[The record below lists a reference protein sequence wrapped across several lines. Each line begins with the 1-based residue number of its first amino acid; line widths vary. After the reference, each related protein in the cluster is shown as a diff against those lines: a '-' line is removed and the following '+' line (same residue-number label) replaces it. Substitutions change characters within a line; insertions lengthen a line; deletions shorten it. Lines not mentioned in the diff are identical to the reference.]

1 MQRCI
6 ASAHDEI
13 GVVTVSRNQR
23 TRVKL
28 LSAVIGGSALVAM
41 GALAVAINPQPT
53 AGPAFV
59 SSGGMSTG
67 VTVTT
72 TTPPAALET
81 SFAVPPVKATFFGES

>member
-1 MQRCI
+1 M
-6 ASAHDEI
+6 
-13 GVVTVSRNQR
+13 SRNQR

-53 AGPAFV
+53 ARPAFV

-72 TTPPAALET
+72 TTPPATLET
-81 SFAVPPVKATFFGES
+81 SVASPTDKAPPYGKK